1 MQSFK
6 AVLFDLDGTLIN
18 TLTDLANATNYMLEQ
33 FGFPTHEVEKYK
45 YMVGNGMP
53 KLMERA
59 LPNGHKDEQSI
70 KEALNI
76 FLPYYNAHS
85 LDNTAPY
92 NEIMQLLCELK
103 NRNIKTAVVTNKAHL
118 SAVSLVEKL
127 FLNMF
132 SGVAGQKDGMPTK
145 PNPTVVFNVMNELG
159 VQPNEC
165 IFVGDSGVDMQTAKN
180 SGAFAL
186 GVLWGF
192 REKDELIKNGADDV
206 IASPLELLKFINN

>member
-33 FGFPTHEVEKYK
+33 FGFPTHEVGKYK

-132 SGVAGQKDGMPTK
+132 SAVAGQKDGMPTK

-159 VQPNEC
+159 VLPNEC

>member
-132 SGVAGQKDGMPTK
+132 SAVAGQKDGMPTK